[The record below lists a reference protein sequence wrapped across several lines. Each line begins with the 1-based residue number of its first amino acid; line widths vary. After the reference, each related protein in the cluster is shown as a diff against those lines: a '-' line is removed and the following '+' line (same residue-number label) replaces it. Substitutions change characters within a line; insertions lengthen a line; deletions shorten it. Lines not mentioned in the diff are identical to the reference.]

1 MFYCIFFF
9 TESILLY
16 NANDQNSDFII
27 LKGKTISDGKQSKQD
42 WHRSMYSNCKPV
54 VDSVE
59 MFWYATSKTK
69 NQKQNK
75 PAQKTLQKLQ
85 QQQKTKNPNHMIM
98 INKRMN
104 QIVTIV

>member
-1 MFYCIFFF
+1 M
-9 TESILLY
+9 
-16 NANDQNSDFII
+16 
-27 LKGKTISDGKQSKQD
+27 
-42 WHRSMYSNCKPV
+42 

-98 INKRMN
+98 INNFTAVLYNLLYNVYKYHWERTKFN
-104 QIVTIV
+104 KS